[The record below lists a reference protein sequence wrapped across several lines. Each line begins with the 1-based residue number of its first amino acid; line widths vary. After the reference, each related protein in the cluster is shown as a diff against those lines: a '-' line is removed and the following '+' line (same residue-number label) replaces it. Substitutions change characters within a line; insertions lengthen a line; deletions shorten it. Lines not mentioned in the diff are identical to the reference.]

1 MKYQSDDH
9 NDNYFTRTIIYRL
22 YPNKQ
27 AQTRFN
33 HYCDYR
39 RYVWNKF
46 KDLND
51 HAYQAYLYE
60 KNYYAN
66 VGLKVK
72 SKDFCS
78 KYPTLYGLKPIMN
91 SNKKAWEYK
100 YPSKIALMAMTDYD
114 NALSNYKNKALPDW
128 GKPKFRSKCNPRQG
142 FKLPSS
148 SVKTN
153 NKTIIL
159 AKGRTDKK
167 HKALILHS
175 RQKFLDYSFGTVS
188 FYTEKGRYY
197 VSVPYYVPKKD
208 LLVNNSSDLRVG
220 IDLNVSHY
228 NFYDGKTYNLNIKL
242 KQLNRHYQRVK
253 HYQRL
258 LAKKRLVSSK
268 NKQSHN
274 YADVRAKL
282 QREYTKINNLQTDFL
297 QKMITKLCQRY
308 HSIVIEDLD
317 VKHMKMGLAS
327 KGLHRAMFGKFRQ
340 ILTYKSEQYN
350 VDLIIADRF
359 YPSTQRCSHCGF
371 VKTGNDKITLWGNKK
386 HHTRHDQ
393 YICYNC
399 GAKLDRDDNAATN
412 LYEYPELDWN
422 SNKN

>member
-1 MKYQSDDH
+1 
-9 NDNYFTRTIIYRL
+9 
-22 YPNKQ
+22 
-27 AQTRFN
+27 
-33 HYCDYR
+33 
-39 RYVWNKF
+39 
-46 KDLND
+46 
-51 HAYQAYLYE
+51 
-60 KNYYAN
+60 
-66 VGLKVK
+66 
-72 SKDFCS
+72 
-78 KYPTLYGLKPIMN
+78 MN
-91 SNKKAWEYK
+91 ANKKAWEYK

-128 GKPKFRSKCNPRQG
+128 GKPKFRSKRNPRQG

-153 NKTIIL
+153 NKVIIL
-159 AKGRTDKK
+159 AKGRADKK

-208 LLVNNSSDLRVG
+208 LLINNSSNLRVG

-228 NFYDGKTYNLNIKL
+228 NFYDGKTYNVNIKL
-242 KQLNRHYQRVK
+242 KQLNRHYQQVK

-308 HSIVIEDLD
+308 YSIVIEDLD

-340 ILTYKSEQYN
+340 ILTYKAEQYN

-371 VKTGNDKITLWGNKK
+371 VKTGDDKITLWGNKK

-412 LYEYPELDWN
+412 LYEYPELNWN